1 MLLQEILVTYIMI
14 ESNDFV
20 SPFDYCIVIL
30 YDAFQTKHT
39 LGIGIYVTSSVFVKS
54 SVHELYKLFFSFYLT
69 TLYCIFEWHPDFV
82 LPTLCQFVIDVST
95 SSNFYWRHLKV
106 QQLNMPE
113 TFWRPGNSRILCFFS
128 VSMHWNLVS
137 KNTFLC
143 EWNRKLFAK
152 IITFWSS

>member
-1 MLLQEILVTYIMI
+1 MI

-54 SVHELYKLFFSFYLT
+54 SVHKIYINYFFHF
-69 TLYCIFEWHPDFV
+69 IWQ
-82 LPTLCQFVIDVST
+82 LCTVSPNGIQILLCPRYVNLWLMFQPLAT
-95 SSNFYWRHLKV
+95 STWMHLKV

-113 TFWRPGNSRILCFFS
+113 TFRRQGNSRILCFFT
-128 VSMHWNLVS
+128 VSMHWNLVL

-143 EWNRKLFAK
+143 EWNRKLFAR
-152 IITFWSS
+152 IITFCSS